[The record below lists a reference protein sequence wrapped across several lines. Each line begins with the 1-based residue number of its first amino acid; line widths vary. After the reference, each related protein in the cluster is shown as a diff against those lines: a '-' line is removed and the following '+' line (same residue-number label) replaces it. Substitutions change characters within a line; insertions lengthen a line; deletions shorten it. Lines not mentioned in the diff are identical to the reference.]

1 MKRRQPNTFEDALI
15 KIMGALT
22 PEGAG
27 AVIGVS
33 AGRIRAAADPD
44 RDPASPLNVEQC
56 LKLDAAYNAETGDGY
71 PLMAVYERRLKAL
84 SPAQGG
90 DPVKRLSSAVKE
102 TSEAVQAF
110 ANQAPP
116 HELEREVS
124 EAVTALENLLLDR
137 RAGLSVVQGA
147 AE

>member
-84 SPAQGG
+84 SPARGG

>member
-1 MKRRQPNTFEDALI
+1 MKRRQPNTFEDALV

-27 AVIGVS
+27 AVIGCS
-33 AGRIRAAADPD
+33 AGRVRAAADPD

-84 SPAQGG
+84 SPAKPA
-90 DPVKRLSSAVKE
+90 DPVQRLSCAVKE

-110 ANQAPP
+110 ANQAPD

-124 EAVTALENLLLDR
+124 EAVTALNNLLLDR
-137 RAGLSVVQGA
+137 QAGLTVVNTA